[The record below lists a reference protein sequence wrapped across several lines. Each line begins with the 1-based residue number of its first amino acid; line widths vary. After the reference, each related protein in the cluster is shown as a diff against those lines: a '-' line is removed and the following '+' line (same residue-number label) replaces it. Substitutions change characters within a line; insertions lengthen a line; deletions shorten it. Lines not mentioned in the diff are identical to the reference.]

1 MNSENCRGPLCRF
14 LLAIAVF
21 LSICG
26 NFFPAIADV
35 DGQVIREA
43 RCKILIRGSVD
54 ANIGDVVPVVRK
66 GGGSSSGT
74 VIGQVVILKFLANRV
89 TARVV
94 DSRSDCRR
102 FLGGFVVAKST
113 AQISRA
119 GRRSGPPPMIRSV
132 VAAGAAI
139 VSSALKGTS
148 RATTIESY
156 PLVLQSV
163 GLSADVF
170 PFSFTL
176 PPRSPSDGNWKSIFG
191 LEGGFRYVTS
201 FTDVRVTAPSL
212 TSGQEV
218 GLDLGLNRLTWRAGL
233 VARVPLWK
241 GRLFLDSRSGY
252 YYHRLTSSISKF
264 VQTPEGESKPF
275 ELSPLRDVNLG
286 GFYFLGGLQFQPVD
300 TFRVRLNAGTL
311 LAPTYVIDN
320 RLPDAA
326 LNGPR
331 ATSSVTSP
339 RIFLI
344 DTSFNYLFEKLQ
356 VGLDLAV
363 ESFSGRA
370 LFPDGKN
377 EGGLAELYSSLG
389 LNVAFLL

>member
-1 MNSENCRGPLCRF
+1 MKFVKYRAALGRLLRATAV
-14 LLAIAVF
+14 LLA
-21 LSICG
+21 LCG
-26 NFFPAIADV
+26 YCFPANANLN
-35 DGQVIREA
+35 GQVIREA
-43 RCKILIRGSVD
+43 RCKLLIRGSVD
-54 ANIGDVVPVVRK
+54 ANIGDVVNVVRK
-66 GGGSSSGT
+66 GSGASSGN
-74 VIGQVVILKFLANRV
+74 VIGQVVLLKFLENRV

-102 FLGGFVVAKST
+102 FLGGFIVAKSNEPV
-113 AQISRA
+113 SRV
-119 GRRSGPPPMIRSV
+119 GRRSGPPPMIRTV
-132 VAAGAAI
+132 IAAGGGI

-156 PLVLQSV
+156 PLVLQSF
-163 GLSADVF
+163 GMSADVF

-176 PPRSPSDGNWKSIFG
+176 PPRSPSVVNWKSIFG

-201 FTDVRVTAPSL
+201 LTDVRVTAPSL

-218 GLDLGLNRLTWRAGL
+218 GLDLGLSRLTWRGGVL
-233 VARVPLWK
+233 ARVPLWK
-241 GRLFLDSRSGY
+241 GRLFLDSRTGY

-264 VQTPEGESKPF
+264 VQTPENESKPF
-275 ELSPLRDVNLG
+275 ELSPLRDLNLG

-326 LNGPR
+326 LNGPS
-331 ATSSVTSP
+331 ATGSVTAP

-344 DTSFNYLFEKLQ
+344 DTSFNYLFAKLQ

-377 EGGLAELYSSLG
+377 EGGLAELYSTLG